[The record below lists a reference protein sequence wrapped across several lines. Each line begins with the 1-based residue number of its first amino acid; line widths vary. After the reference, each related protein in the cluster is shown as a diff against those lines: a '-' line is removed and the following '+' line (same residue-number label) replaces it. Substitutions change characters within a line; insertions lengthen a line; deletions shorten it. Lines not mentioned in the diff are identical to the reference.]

1 MFGLCTDIKYY
12 TRIGCENSLIAG
24 WDKRLLQDFSLSFVH
39 KFTRVYT
46 VFSRTTDFLHFSS
59 SRCSLSIFI
68 FFVHSYFIITIIVTI
83 TIIIVAL
90 LCTWEWA
97 NVVTVSLLGDA
108 TYALMLGVIVLF
120 TKSQHQLG
128 LCSHSVL
135 TYCLLCV
142 YCLQAHRI
150 CEQLHNTNLNDLRGK
165 TIGKV

>member
-90 LCTWEWA
+90 LCIWA
-97 NVVTVSLLGDA
+97 WVNVVTVSLLGDA
-108 TYALMLGVIVLF
+108 TYASMLGVIVNLKPTPTRF
-120 TKSQHQLG
+120 IQSQCSNVLPA
-128 LCSHSVL
+128 LCILSTGSS
-135 TYCLLCV
+135 Y
-142 YCLQAHRI
+142 
-150 CEQLHNTNLNDLRGK
+150 LR
-165 TIGKV
+165 TTAQHES